1 MNTAEK
7 NSQNNC
13 VCNICTV
20 IFLVVIMN
28 ISGNFTEDVQSFETA
43 LGYGR
48 SFDIVCRTLRINSR
62 DLKMYF
68 VNGMVINEISTKIV
82 GDLCAETET
91 APQFFLNAQSFA
103 DRFIP
108 FAETGL
114 CDNFED
120 AVTFVL
126 SGQAAIIV
134 DGFDKIITADIRSY
148 PAREPQEPENNRVLI
163 GPHEG
168 FSESLIMNTTLLRR
182 RLRDPSLT
190 ITLMQLGKKSKLD
203 IAVCYFDGRVDQNT
217 LSKVMSK
224 LQKINV
230 DTICMSPEGILEC
243 LVSGHSFNPFPR
255 VRYTERPDSAAASVA
270 EGSIIIIS
278 DNSPAAMI
286 IPTSFFDFLQD
297 TNDFYF
303 PAFLGSFLRL
313 VRLTVFSSTLFLT
326 PVWYLL
332 IKNPE
337 IIPDRLSFIKIEEAV
352 GVPVFVQ
359 LILIELVIDTL
370 KLASL
375 NTPNSLSN
383 SFSVISALVLG
394 EFAVNAKWMT
404 SEVVLYMAF
413 VAIANFTQ
421 PSFELGHAY
430 KLCRVFVLILTALF
444 NYVGFAVGYIL
455 VFVLAASTKTV
466 SGRSYLY
473 PLFPFNFRALK
484 RLILRESINRKNN

>member
-1 MNTAEK
+1 
-7 NSQNNC
+7 
-13 VCNICTV
+13 
-20 IFLVVIMN
+20 MN
-28 ISGNFTEDVQSFETA
+28 ITGNFNNDIQTFESA
-43 LGYGR
+43 LGYGK
-48 SFDIVCRTLRINSR
+48 SFDIVCRTLKINSR
-62 DLKMYF
+62 DLKLYF
-68 VNGMVINEISTKIV
+68 INGMIISEISTKIV
-82 GDLCAETET
+82 GDLCTETET
-91 APQFFLNAQSFA
+91 APQYFANAGSFA

-114 CDNFED
+114 CDTIEE
-120 AVTFVL
+120 AVTLVL
-126 SGQAAIIV
+126 SGQMAVIV
-134 DGFDKIITADIRSY
+134 DGLDKIITADLRSY
-148 PAREPQEPENNRVLI
+148 PAREPSEPENNRVLI

-203 IAVCYFDGRVDQNT
+203 IAVCYFEGRVDKNT
-217 LSKVMSK
+217 LDKVLSK
-224 LQKINV
+224 LQNINT

-243 LVSGHSFNPFPR
+243 ISTGHSFNPFPKT
-255 VRYTERPDSAAASVA
+255 RYTERPDSAAASIA

-278 DNSPAAMI
+278 DNSPAAMV

-313 VRLTVFSSTLFLT
+313 VRLFVFSSTLFLT

-337 IIPDRLSFIKIEEAV
+337 IIPERLSFIKIEEAV

-359 LILIELVIDTL
+359 LLLIELVIDTL

-394 EFAVNAKWMT
+394 EFAVNAKWVT

-430 KLCRVFVLILTALF
+430 KICRVFVLILTALF
-444 NYVGFAVGYIL
+444 NYIGFAVGYIL
-455 VFVLAASTKTV
+455 VFVLISSTKTV

-473 PLFPFNFRALK
+473 PLFPFNFRALE
-484 RLILRESINRKNN
+484 RLIIRESINRKNN